1 MPLNMYG
8 KKVFSFR
15 LDLGLQQYQLVGS
28 QMGITAEDLKS
39 LIQPPK
45 LYYTIGVVV
54 AIILIIIIII
64 VIIVKSKKPEETT
77 EEETPADE
85 TKESF
90 GGKCKRCKEKKN

>member
-1 MPLNMYG
+1 MFI
-8 KKVFSFR
+8 V
-15 LDLGLQQYQLVGS
+15 LG
-28 QMGITAEDLKS
+28 
-39 LIQPPK
+39 
-45 LYYTIGVVV
+45 
-54 AIILIIIIII
+54 LIIIIII